1 MFNLNDSCA
10 PTREKVGR
18 TRVLLFSLVIL
29 PLAVYGQNAVSSA
42 SPEGDQSSNQSL
54 DPITV
59 VGQLNE
65 ARDQIVPYLGATK
78 YSIGQ
83 PQIQTQSQGDNAPF
97 NQVVLR
103 TPGVSQDSFG
113 QLHVRDEHANLQFRI
128 DDVLIPEGITGFGQ
142 EIDTRLID
150 NVNLI
155 TGSLPAQF
163 GFRTTGIIDIHTKQ
177 WAALNGGEASFYG
190 GSHEKI
196 NPSFEFGGAQ
206 GQFHYFVEGSYDS
219 NTLGI
224 ESPTSSHHPIHDQTK
239 QYKGF
244 GDFSYIIDDTSR
256 LSLLLSGTY
265 ADFQIPNNPGQTP
278 AFALA
283 GADRKK
289 FDSRNLDENQ
299 HEQNHYLILAY
310 QKSFDTVSLQLA
322 AFSRYSETLFTPD
335 QQGDLIFNGIASRVD
350 RSLFDNG
357 LQFDASWAINDNN
370 VLRSGFL
377 VTAEAA
383 RAYTTNLVFPVDA
396 DGNQASDVPTSI
408 TDNSRKTG
416 LLYGFYLQDEW
427 KIFEPLTVNFGA
439 RFDIVDEFAHAYQLS
454 PRINI
459 VLQATRST
467 TIHAGYA
474 RYFTPRPL
482 ELVQNSDLAK
492 FIGTTNQAA
501 VQQSSSVKPE
511 KAHYFDAGITEQF
524 TQSFSVGVD
533 AYYKEARDL
542 IDEGQ
547 FGAALIFSPFNYA
560 HGNQYGVDVTANY
573 VQGGFNAYANFSF
586 QRGTG
591 KEITSSQFLFGPDEL
606 SFIKNHFVFLDH
618 DQRYTASAGISY
630 TCHGTTVYGDMLY
643 GNGLRSGFANTDEV
657 PAYYTFNAGLTHTV
671 NVPHLGKLQL
681 RFDVVNL
688 FDKGYQLRTGSGI
701 GVFAPQFSARRGFFG
716 GINYP
721 SSWRS
726 HDAAKR
732 N

>member
-1 MFNLNDSCA
+1 MPSVFPLCA
-10 PTREKVGR
+10 KTRERVRR
-18 TRVLLFSLVIL
+18 TTTLLFSLVISPVATFGQTAL
-29 PLAVYGQNAVSSA
+29 PTGSPGTNQTSNDTLNA
-42 SPEGDQSSNQSL
+42 
-54 DPITV
+54 ITV

-83 PQIQTQSQGDNAPF
+83 TQIQDQSQGDNASF
-97 NQVVLR
+97 NQVILR
-103 TPGVSQDSFG
+103 APGVSQDSFG

-142 EIDTRLID
+142 EIDTRLVN

-163 GFRTTGIIDIHTKQ
+163 GFRTTGIIDIHTKEG
-177 WAALNGGEASFYG
+177 AEVNGGVASFYG
-190 GSHEKI
+190 GSHETI
-196 NPSFEFGGAQ
+196 NPSFEIGGVQ
-206 GQFHYFVEGSYDS
+206 GKFNYFVVGSYDS

-244 GDFSYIIDDTSR
+244 GDFSYIIDESSR
-256 LSLLLSGTY
+256 ITLLLSGTY
-265 ADFQIPNNPGQTP
+265 SDFQIPSNSEQSP
-278 AFALA
+278 AFSLA
-283 GADRKK
+283 NANPKK

-310 QKSFDTVSLQLA
+310 QKSFDTLSFQLA

-357 LQFDASWAINDNN
+357 VQFDASWAVNDCN
-370 VLRSGFL
+370 VIRGGFL
-377 VTAEAA
+377 LTVEAA

-396 DGNQASDVPTSI
+396 TGAQSSDVPISI

-416 LLYGFYLQDEW
+416 LVYGFYLQDEW

-454 PRINI
+454 PRINV
-459 VLQATRST
+459 VLQATKST

-474 RYFTPRPL
+474 RYFTPPPL
-482 ELVQNSDLAK
+482 ELVQNTDLTR
-492 FIGTTNQAA
+492 FVGTTNQSA
-501 VQQSSSVKPE
+501 VQKSSPVKPE
-511 KAHYFDAGITEQF
+511 RAHYFDAGITEQF
-524 TQSFSVGVD
+524 TKSLSVGVD
-533 AYYKEARDL
+533 AYYKEARNL

-573 VQGGFNAYANFSF
+573 AQGGFNAYANFSF

-591 KEITSSQFLFGPDEL
+591 EQITSGEFLFAPDRL
-606 SFIKNHFVFLDH
+606 AFIKNHFVFLDH
-618 DQRYTASAGISY
+618 DQRYTASAGASY

-657 PAYYTFNAGLTHTV
+657 PAYYTFNVGLTHTI
-671 NVPHLGKLQL
+671 NLPQLGKLQL

-688 FDKGYQLRTGSGI
+688 FDKGYQIRTGSGI
-701 GVFAPQFSARRGFFG
+701 GVFAPQFGARRGFFG
-716 GINYP
+716 GVA
-721 SSWRS
+721 WMF
-726 HDAAKR
+726 
-732 N
+732 

>member
-1 MFNLNDSCA
+1 MFNLYDSCV
-10 PTREKVGR
+10 TIREKVGR
-18 TRVLLFSLVIL
+18 TFVFFVSLVVL
-29 PLAVYGQNAVSSA
+29 PFAIFGQNAVPTA
-42 SPEGDQSSNQSL
+42 SPEANQSSGQTL

-83 PQIQTQSQGDNAPF
+83 TQIQTQSQGDNASF
-97 NQVVLR
+97 NQVILR
-103 TPGVSQDSFG
+103 APGVSQDSYG

-142 EIDTRLID
+142 EIDTRLVD

-177 WAALNGGEASFYG
+177 GAAVNGGEVSLYG
-190 GSHEKI
+190 GSHETV
-196 NPSFEFGGAQ
+196 NPSFEFGGVQ
-206 GQFHYFVEGSYDS
+206 GQFHYFVEGSYNS

-265 ADFQIPNNPGQTP
+265 SDFQIPNNPEQAP
-278 AFALA
+278 AFSLA
-283 GADRKK
+283 NADPKK
-289 FDSRNLDENQ
+289 SDSRNLDENQ

-322 AFSRYSETLFTPD
+322 AFTRYSETLFTPD

-350 RSLFDNG
+350 RTLFDNG
-357 LQFDASWAINDNN
+357 VQFDASWAVNDCN
-370 VLRSGFL
+370 VIRGGFL
-377 VTAEAA
+377 ITVEAA
-383 RAYTTNLVFPVDA
+383 RAYTTNLVFPVVA
-396 DGNQASDVPTSI
+396 TGTQSSDVPTSI

-416 LLYGFYLQDEW
+416 LVYGFYLQDEW

-454 PRINI
+454 PRINV

-474 RYFTPRPL
+474 RYFTPPPL

-492 FIGTTNQAA
+492 FVGTTNQSAI
-501 VQQSSSVKPE
+501 QQSSSVKPE
-511 KAHYFDAGITEQF
+511 RAHYFDAGITEQF
-524 TQSFSVGVD
+524 TRSFFVGVD

-573 VQGGFNAYANFSF
+573 AQGGFNAYANFSF

-591 KEITSSQFLFGPDEL
+591 EKITSGEFLFGPDEL
-606 SFIKNHFVFLDH
+606 AFIKNHFVFLDH
-618 DQRYTASAGISY
+618 DQRYTASAGASY
-630 TCHGTTVYGDMLY
+630 TCHGTTVYADMLY

-657 PAYYTFNAGLTHTV
+657 PAYYTFNIGLTHTV
-671 NVPHLGKLQL
+671 NLPQLGKLQL

-688 FDKGYQLRTGSGI
+688 LDKGYQLRTGSGI
-701 GVFAPQFSARRGFFG
+701 GVFAPQFGARRGFFG
-716 GINYP
+716 GV
-721 SSWRS
+721 SWS
-726 HDAAKR
+726 F
-732 N
+732 

>member
-1 MFNLNDSCA
+1 MSKFYDSCV
-10 PTREKVGR
+10 TIREKVGR
-18 TRVLLFSLVIL
+18 TAFFFVSLLVLPFAIF
-29 PLAVYGQNAVSSA
+29 GQNAAPTPSA
-42 SPEGDQSSNQSL
+42 EANQSSGQTL
-54 DPITV
+54 DTITV
-59 VGQLNE
+59 VGKLNE

-78 YSIGQ
+78 YSIDQ
-83 PQIQTQSQGDNAPF
+83 AQIQAQSQGDNAPF
-97 NQVVLR
+97 NQVILR
-103 TPGVSQDSFG
+103 APGVSQDSFG

-128 DDVLIPEGITGFGQ
+128 DDVLIPEGIAGFGQ
-142 EIDTRLID
+142 EFDTRLVD
-150 NVNLI
+150 NVSLI

-177 WAALNGGEASFYG
+177 GAAVNGGDVSFYG
-190 GSHEKI
+190 GSHETI

-206 GQFHYFVEGSYDS
+206 GQFHYFVEGSYNS

-239 QYKGF
+239 QYRGF
-244 GDFSYIIDDTSR
+244 ADFSYIIDDTSR

-265 ADFQIPNNPGQTP
+265 SDFQIPNNPDQAP
-278 AFALA
+278 AFGLA
-283 GADRKK
+283 NADPKK
-289 FDSRNLDENQ
+289 FDSRNLNENQ

-322 AFSRYSETLFTPD
+322 AFTRYSETLFTPD
-335 QQGDLIFNGIASRVD
+335 QPGDLIFNGIASRVD

-357 LQFDASWAINDNN
+357 IQFDASWAVNESN
-370 VLRSGFL
+370 VLRGGFL
-377 VTAEAA
+377 ITVEAA
-383 RAYTTNLVFPVDA
+383 RAYTNNLVFPVDA
-396 DGNQASDVPTSI
+396 NGNQASNLPISI

-427 KIFEPLTVNFGA
+427 TIFAPLTVNFGA

-454 PRINI
+454 PRINV

-474 RYFTPRPL
+474 RYFTPPPL

-492 FIGTTNQAA
+492 FVGTTNQAA
-501 VQQSSSVKPE
+501 IQQSSSVKPE
-511 KAHYFDAGITEQF
+511 RAHYFDVGITEQF
-524 TQSFSVGVD
+524 TRSFSVGID
-533 AYYKEARDL
+533 AYYKEARNL

-573 VQGGFNAYANFSF
+573 TQGGFNAYANFSF

-591 KEITSSQFLFGPDEL
+591 EKITSGEFLFEPDEL
-606 SFIKNHFVFLDH
+606 AFIKNHYVFLDH
-618 DQRYTASAGISY
+618 DQRYTASAGASY
-630 TCHGTTVYGDMLY
+630 TCHGTTMYADMLY

-657 PAYYTFNAGLTHTV
+657 PAYYTFNVGIAHTITL
-671 NVPHLGKLQL
+671 PQLGKLQL

-701 GVFAPQFSARRGFFG
+701 GVFAPQFGARRGFFG
-716 GINYP
+716 GV
-721 SSWRS
+721 SWS
-726 HDAAKR
+726 F
-732 N
+732 

>member
-1 MFNLNDSCA
+1 MLHFCPLCA
-10 PTREKVGR
+10 TTRERVRR
-18 TRVLLFSLVIL
+18 TTTFLLSLFIF
-29 PLAVYGQNAVSSA
+29 PIAAFAQNALPTA
-42 SPEGDQSSNQSL
+42 SPETNQTSSDTL
-54 DPITV
+54 DSITV

-83 PQIQTQSQGDNAPF
+83 TQIQSQSQGDNASF
-97 NQVVLR
+97 NQVILR
-103 TPGVSQDSFG
+103 APGVSQDSFG

-142 EIDTRLID
+142 EIDTRLVD

-177 WAALNGGEASFYG
+177 GAALNGGEISFYG
-190 GSHEKI
+190 GSRETI
-196 NPSFEFGGAQ
+196 NPSFELGGAQ
-206 GQFHYFVEGSYDS
+206 GQFHYFVEGSYNS

-265 ADFQIPNNPGQTP
+265 SDFQIPSNPGQTP
-278 AFALA
+278 AFGLA
-283 GADRKK
+283 GADPKK

-322 AFSRYSETLFTPD
+322 AFTRYSDTLFTPD

-357 LQFDASWAINDNN
+357 IQFDASWAVNDCN
-370 VLRSGFL
+370 VLRGGFL
-377 VTAEAA
+377 LTVEAA

-396 DGNQASDVPTSI
+396 TGAQSSDVPTSI

-416 LLYGFYLQDEW
+416 LVYGFYLQDEW

-454 PRINI
+454 PRINV
-459 VLQATRST
+459 VLQATKST

-474 RYFTPRPL
+474 RYFTPPPL
-482 ELVQNSDLAK
+482 ELVQNSDLAE
-492 FIGTTNQAA
+492 FVGTTNQSA

-511 KAHYFDAGITEQF
+511 RAHYFDAGITEQF
-524 TQSFSVGVD
+524 TRFFSVGVD
-533 AYYKEARDL
+533 AYYKEGRDL

-573 VQGGFNAYANFSF
+573 AQGGFNAYANFSF

-591 KEITSSQFLFGPDEL
+591 EEITSGQFLFAPDRL
-606 SFIKNHFVFLDH
+606 AFIKNHFVFLDH
-618 DQRYTASAGISY
+618 DQRYTASAGASY
-630 TCHGTTVYGDMLY
+630 TCHGTTVYADFLY

-657 PAYYTFNAGLTHTV
+657 PAYYTVNVGLTHTI
-671 NVPHLGKLQL
+671 NLPQLGKLQL
-681 RFDVVNL
+681 RFDIVNL
-688 FDKGYQLRTGSGI
+688 FDMGYQIRTGSGI
-701 GVFAPQFSARRGFFG
+701 GVFAPQFGARRGFFG
-716 GINYP
+716 GV
-721 SSWRS
+721 SWS
-726 HDAAKR
+726 F
-732 N
+732 

>member
-1 MFNLNDSCA
+1 MSNLYDSCVA
-10 PTREKVGR
+10 IREKVGR
-18 TRVLLFSLVIL
+18 TAVFLFSLAIF
-29 PLAVYGQNAVSSA
+29 PLAVCGQNAVPTA
-42 SPEGDQSSNQSL
+42 SPEANQSSSQSL
-54 DPITV
+54 DSITV

-83 PQIQTQSQGDNAPF
+83 PQIQRQSQGDNAPF
-97 NQVVLR
+97 NQTILR
-103 TPGVSQDSFG
+103 APGVSQDSFG

-142 EIDTRLID
+142 EIDTRIVD

-177 WAALNGGEASFYG
+177 GAAVNGGEASFYG
-190 GSHEKI
+190 GSHETI
-196 NPSFEFGGAQ
+196 NPSFAFGGAQ
-206 GQFHYFVEGSYDS
+206 GQFHYFVEGSYNS

-265 ADFQIPNNPGQTP
+265 SDFQIPSNREPTP
-278 AFALA
+278 VFALA
-283 GADRKK
+283 GADPNK
-289 FDSRNLDENQ
+289 FDPRNVDENQ

-310 QKSFDTVSLQLA
+310 QKSFDTVSFQLA
-322 AFSRYSETLFTPD
+322 AFTRYSETLFTPD
-335 QQGDLIFNGIASRVD
+335 QQGDLIFNGLASRVD

-357 LQFDASWAINDNN
+357 VQFDASWAVNDCN
-370 VLRSGFL
+370 VLRGGFL
-377 VTAEAA
+377 VTVEAA
-383 RAYTTNLVFPVDA
+383 RAYTTNLVFPVDSTGA
-396 DGNQASDVPTSI
+396 QASDVPISI
-408 TDNSRKTG
+408 TDNSRKNG
-416 LLYGFYLQDEW
+416 LFYGFYLQDEW
-427 KIFEPLTVNFGA
+427 TIFAPLTVNFGA

-454 PRINI
+454 PRINV
-459 VLQATRST
+459 VLQATKST

-474 RYFTPRPL
+474 RYFTPPPL

-511 KAHYFDAGITEQF
+511 RAHYFDAGITEQF
-524 TQSFSVGVD
+524 TRSLFVGVD
-533 AYYKEARDL
+533 AYYKEARNL

-573 VQGGFNAYANFSF
+573 AQGGFNAYANFSF

-591 KEITSSQFLFGPDEL
+591 EQITSGEFLFAPDRL
-606 SFIKNHFVFLDH
+606 AFIKNHFVFLDH
-618 DQRYTASAGISY
+618 DQRYTASAGVSY
-630 TCHGTTVYGDMLY
+630 TCHGTTVYSDMLY

-657 PAYYTFNAGLTHTV
+657 PSYYTFNLGLTHMI
-671 NVPHLGKLQL
+671 NLPQLGKLQL

-688 FDKGYQLRTGSGI
+688 FDKGYQIRTGSGI
-701 GVFAPQFSARRGFFG
+701 GVFAPQFGARRGFFG
-716 GINYP
+716 GV
-721 SSWRS
+721 SWFF
-726 HDAAKR
+726 
-732 N
+732 

>member
-1 MFNLNDSCA
+1 MFSRYHSCA
-10 PTREKVGR
+10 PLREKFGHTV
-18 TRVLLFSLVIL
+18 VFLVSLVVL
-29 PLAVYGQNAVSSA
+29 PIEVFGQNAGPTA
-42 SPEGDQSSNQSL
+42 SPEANQNSGQTL
-54 DPITV
+54 SAVTV

-78 YSIGQ
+78 YSVGQ
-83 PQIQTQSQGDNAPF
+83 TQIQTQSQGDNAPF
-97 NQVVLR
+97 NQVILR
-103 TPGVSQDSFG
+103 APGVSQDSFG

-142 EIDTRLID
+142 EIDTRLVD

-163 GFRTTGIIDIHTKQ
+163 GFRTTGIIDIHTKEG
-177 WAALNGGEASFYG
+177 AALNGGEASFYG
-190 GSHEKI
+190 GSHETI
-196 NPSFEFGGAQ
+196 NPSFEFGGVQ
-206 GQFHYFVEGSYDS
+206 GQFHYFGVGSYNS

-244 GDFSYIIDDTSR
+244 GDFSYIIDDSSR
-256 LSLLLSGTY
+256 ITLLLSGTY
-265 ADFQIPNNPGQTP
+265 SDFQIPGNPDQAP
-278 AFALA
+278 VFSLA
-283 GADRKK
+283 NADPKK

-310 QKSFDTVSLQLA
+310 QKSFDTLSLQLA

-357 LQFDASWAINDNN
+357 VQFDASWAMNDCN
-370 VLRSGFL
+370 VLRGGFL
-377 VTAEAA
+377 VTVEAA

-396 DGNQASDVPTSI
+396 TGAQSSDVPTSI

-416 LLYGFYLQDEW
+416 LVYGFYLQDEW

-439 RFDIVDEFAHAYQLS
+439 RFDIVDEYAHAYQLS
-454 PRINI
+454 PRINV
-459 VLQATRST
+459 VLQATKST

-474 RYFTPRPL
+474 RYFTPPPL

-492 FIGTTNQAA
+492 FVGTTNQAA
-501 VQQSSSVKPE
+501 VSRSSSVKPE
-511 KAHYFDAGITEQF
+511 RAHYFDAGITEQF
-524 TQSFSVGVD
+524 TRFFSVGVD

-573 VQGGFNAYANFSF
+573 AQGGFNAYANFSF

-591 KEITSSQFLFGPDEL
+591 ENITSGEFLFGPDEL
-606 SFIKNHFVFLDH
+606 AFIKNHFVFLDH
-618 DQRYTASAGISY
+618 DQRYTASAGASY
-630 TCHGTTVYGDMLY
+630 NCHGTTVYADMLY

-657 PAYYTFNAGLTHTV
+657 PAYYTFNIGLTHTV
-671 NVPHLGKLQL
+671 NLPQLGKLQL
-681 RFDVVNL
+681 RVDVVNL

-701 GVFAPQFSARRGFFG
+701 GVFAPQFGARRGFFG
-716 GINYP
+716 GV
-721 SSWRS
+721 SWFF
-726 HDAAKR
+726 
-732 N
+732 

>member
-1 MFNLNDSCA
+1 MMNIYDSCA
-10 PTREKVGR
+10 TIRENIGR
-18 TRVLLFSLVIL
+18 TAVFLVSLVVL
-29 PLAVYGQNAVSSA
+29 PTAVSGQNVVPTE
-42 SPEGDQSSNQSL
+42 SPEANQTSGETLSS
-54 DPITV
+54 ITV

-83 PQIQTQSQGDNAPF
+83 TQIQTQSQGDSASF
-97 NQVVLR
+97 NQVILR
-103 TPGVSQDSFG
+103 APGVSQDSFG

-142 EIDTRLID
+142 EIDTRLVD

-177 WAALNGGEASFYG
+177 GAAVNGGEASFYG
-190 GSHEKI
+190 GSHETI
-196 NPSFEFGGAQ
+196 NPSFEFGGVE
-206 GQFHYFVEGSYDS
+206 GQFHYFGVGSFDS

-244 GDFSYIIDDTSR
+244 GDFSFVIDDSSR
-256 LSLLLSGTY
+256 ITLLLSGTY
-265 ADFQIPNNPGQTP
+265 SDFQIPSNPGQAP
-278 AFALA
+278 AFTLA
-283 GADRKK
+283 NANPKT

-322 AFSRYSETLFTPD
+322 AFTRYSETLFTPD

-357 LQFDASWAINDNN
+357 IQFDASWAVNDCN
-370 VLRSGFL
+370 VLRGGFL
-377 VTAEAA
+377 VTVEAA
-383 RAYTTNLVFPVDA
+383 RVYTTNLVFPVDA
-396 DGNQASDVPTSI
+396 AGAQASDVPISI

-416 LLYGFYLQDEW
+416 LFYGFYLQDEW
-427 KIFEPLTVNFGA
+427 KIFEPLTINFGA

-454 PRINI
+454 PRINV
-459 VLQATRST
+459 VLQATKST

-474 RYFTPRPL
+474 RYFTPPPL

-492 FIGTTNQAA
+492 FVGTTNQAA
-501 VQQSSSVKPE
+501 IQLSSSVKPE
-511 KAHYFDAGITEQF
+511 RAHYFDAGITEQL
-524 TQSFSVGVD
+524 TKALSIGVD

-560 HGNQYGVDVTANY
+560 KGNQYGVDVTANY
-573 VQGGFNAYANFSF
+573 GQGGFKAYANFSF

-591 KEITSSQFLFGPDEL
+591 EKVTSGQFLFDPDEFV
-606 SFIKNHFVFLDH
+606 FIRNHFVFLDH
-618 DQRYTASAGISY
+618 DQRYTASAGASY
-630 TCHGTTVYGDMLY
+630 TCHGTTVYADMLY

-657 PAYYTFNAGLTHTV
+657 PAYYTFNTGLTHTIDL
-671 NVPHLGKLQL
+671 PRWGKLQL

-701 GVFAPQFSARRGFFG
+701 GVFAPQFGARRGFFG
-716 GINYP
+716 GI
-721 SSWRS
+721 SWS
-726 HDAAKR
+726 F
-732 N
+732 

>member
-1 MFNLNDSCA
+1 MFNLSDSCA
-10 PTREKVGR
+10 TTRKKVGS
-18 TRVLLFSLVIL
+18 TSVLLFSLVIL
-29 PLAVYGQNAVSSA
+29 PLIVSGQNAVPA
-42 SPEGDQSSNQSL
+42 TSPEGSQSSSLSL
-54 DPITV
+54 DSITV

-83 PQIQTQSQGDNAPF
+83 PQIQTQSQGENAPF
-97 NQVVLR
+97 NQVILR
-103 TPGVSQDSFG
+103 APGVSQDSFG

-142 EIDTRLID
+142 EIDTRLVD

-177 WAALNGGEASFYG
+177 GAAVNGGEASFYG
-190 GSHEKI
+190 GSHETV

-265 ADFQIPNNPGQTP
+265 SDFQIPNNPEQTA

-283 GADRKK
+283 DADPKK

-322 AFSRYSETLFTPD
+322 AFTRYSETLFTPD
-335 QQGDLIFNGIASRVD
+335 PQGDLIFNGIASRVD

-357 LQFDASWAINDNN
+357 VQFDASWAVNDSN
-370 VLRSGFL
+370 VFRGGFL
-377 VTAEAA
+377 VTVEAA

-396 DGNQASDVPTSI
+396 DGNQASNVPTSI

-454 PRINI
+454 PRINV
-459 VLQATRST
+459 VLQATKGT

-474 RYFTPRPL
+474 RYFTPPPL

-501 VQQSSSVKPE
+501 VQQSSAVKPE
-511 KAHYFDAGITEQF
+511 RAHYFDAGITEQF
-524 TQSFSVGVD
+524 TRSLSVGVD

-591 KEITSSQFLFGPDEL
+591 KEITSGQFLFEPDEL
-606 SFIKNHFVFLDH
+606 AFIKNHFVFLDH
-618 DQRYTASAGISY
+618 DQRYTASAGVSY
-630 TCHGTTVYGDMLY
+630 TCQGTTVYSDLLY

-657 PAYYTFNAGLTHTV
+657 PAYYTFNVGLTHTI
-671 NVPHLGKLQL
+671 NLPQLGKIQL

-701 GVFAPQFSARRGFFG
+701 GVFAPQFGARRGFFG
-716 GINYP
+716 GI
-721 SSWRS
+721 SWS
-726 HDAAKR
+726 F
-732 N
+732 

>member
-1 MFNLNDSCA
+1 MHFLNDSCA
-10 PTREKVGR
+10 TTREKAGR
-18 TRVLLFSLVIL
+18 TPVLLFSLVIL
-29 PLAVYGQNAVSSA
+29 PLAIYGQTAVPAA
-42 SPEGDQSSNQSL
+42 SPEGSPRSSQSL
-54 DPITV
+54 DSITV

-83 PQIQTQSQGDNAPF
+83 PQIQTQSQGENAPF
-97 NQVVLR
+97 NQVILR
-103 TPGVSQDSFG
+103 APGVSQDSFG

-142 EIDTRLID
+142 EIDTRIVD

-177 WAALNGGEASFYG
+177 GAAVNGGEASFYG
-190 GSHEKI
+190 GSRETV
-196 NPSFEFGGAQ
+196 NPSFLFGGAQ

-219 NTLGI
+219 NTLGV

-244 GDFSYIIDDTSR
+244 TDFSYIIDDTSR

-265 ADFQIPNNPGQTP
+265 SDFQIPNNPEQTP
-278 AFALA
+278 PFALA
-283 GADRKK
+283 GADPKK

-299 HEQNHYLILAY
+299 HEQNHYLIFAY

-322 AFSRYSETLFTPD
+322 AFTRYSETLFTPD
-335 QQGDLIFNGIASRVD
+335 QQGDLIFNGVASRVD

-357 LQFDASWAINDNN
+357 AQFDASWAVNDCN
-370 VLRSGFL
+370 VLRGGFL
-377 VTAEAA
+377 VTVEAA
-383 RAYTTNLVFPVDA
+383 RAYTTNFVFPVDA
-396 DGNQASDVPTSI
+396 DGNQASDVPISI

-416 LLYGFYLQDEW
+416 LFYGFYLQDEW

-459 VLQATRST
+459 VLQATKST

-474 RYFTPRPL
+474 RYFTPPPL

-492 FIGTTNQAA
+492 FIGTTNQSAI
-501 VQQSSSVKPE
+501 QQSSSVKPE
-511 KAHYFDAGITEQF
+511 RAHYFDAGITEQF
-524 TQSFSVGVD
+524 TRSLSVGVD

-573 VQGGFNAYANFSF
+573 AQGGFNAYANFSF

-591 KEITSSQFLFGPDEL
+591 EKITSGQFLFDPDEFA
-606 SFIKNHFVFLDH
+606 FIKNHFVFLDH
-618 DQRYTASAGISY
+618 DQRYTASAGVSY
-630 TCHGTTVYGDMLY
+630 TCHGTTVYSDMLY

-657 PAYYTFNAGLTHTV
+657 PAYYTFNVGLTHTV
-671 NVPHLGKLQL
+671 NLPQLGKLQL

-701 GVFAPQFSARRGFFG
+701 GVFAPQFGARRGFFG
-716 GINYP
+716 GV
-721 SSWRS
+721 SWFF
-726 HDAAKR
+726 
-732 N
+732 

>member
-1 MFNLNDSCA
+1 MFSLNDSCA
-10 PTREKVGR
+10 ATREKVERAGI
-18 TRVLLFSLVIL
+18 LLFSLVIL
-29 PLAVYGQNAVSSA
+29 PLAVYGQNAVPGA
-42 SPEGDQSSNQSL
+42 SPEGGQSSSQDLGS
-54 DPITV
+54 ITV

-83 PQIQTQSQGDNAPF
+83 PQIQTQSQGESAPF
-97 NQVVLR
+97 NQVILR
-103 TPGVSQDSFG
+103 APGVSQDSFG

-142 EIDTRLID
+142 EIDTRLVD

-177 WAALNGGEASFYG
+177 GAAVNGGEASFYG
-190 GSHEKI
+190 GSHETI
-196 NPSFEFGGAQ
+196 NPGFEFGGVQ
-206 GQFHYFVEGSYDS
+206 GQFHYFFEGSYDS

-256 LSLLLSGTY
+256 LNLLLSGTY
-265 ADFQIPNNPGQTP
+265 SDFQIPNNPEQTP

-283 GADRKK
+283 GAGPKK

-299 HEQNHYLILAY
+299 HEQNHYVILAY

-322 AFSRYSETLFTPD
+322 AFSRYSETLFSPD

-357 LQFDASWAINDNN
+357 VQFDASWAVNDNN
-370 VLRSGFL
+370 VLRGGFL
-377 VTAEAA
+377 VTVEAA
-383 RAYTTNLVFPVDA
+383 RAYTANLVFPIDA
-396 DGNQASDVPTSI
+396 GGNQASNVPISI
-408 TDNSRKTG
+408 TDNSRKNG
-416 LLYGFYLQDEW
+416 LFYGFYLQDEW
-427 KIFEPLTVNFGA
+427 KIFEALTVNFGA

-454 PRINI
+454 PRINV
-459 VLQATRST
+459 VLQATKST

-474 RYFTPRPL
+474 RYFTPPPL

-492 FIGTTNQAA
+492 FVGTTNQAA
-501 VQQSSSVKPE
+501 VQQSSAVKPE
-511 KAHYFDAGITEQF
+511 RAHYFDAGVTEQF
-524 TQSFSVGVD
+524 TRSLSVGVD

-586 QRGTG
+586 ERGTG
-591 KEITSSQFLFGPDEL
+591 KEITSGQFLFGPDEL
-606 SFIKNHFVFLDH
+606 AFIKNHFVFLDH
-618 DQRYTASAGISY
+618 DQRYTASAGVSY

-657 PAYYTFNAGLTHTV
+657 PAYYTFNVGLTHTV
-671 NVPHLGKLQL
+671 NLPQLGKLQL
-681 RFDVVNL
+681 RFDVVNP

-701 GVFAPQFSARRGFFG
+701 GVFAPQFGARRGFFG
-716 GINYP
+716 GV
-721 SSWRS
+721 SWTF
-726 HDAAKR
+726 
-732 N
+732 

>member
-1 MFNLNDSCA
+1 MFNLYDSCV
-10 PTREKVGR
+10 TIREKVGR
-18 TRVLLFSLVIL
+18 TFVFFVSLVVL
-29 PLAVYGQNAVSSA
+29 PFAIFGQSAVPTA
-42 SPEGDQSSNQSL
+42 SPEANQSSGQTL

-83 PQIQTQSQGDNAPF
+83 TQIQTQSQGDNASF
-97 NQVVLR
+97 NQVILR
-103 TPGVSQDSFG
+103 APGVSQDSFG

-142 EIDTRLID
+142 EIDTRLVD

-177 WAALNGGEASFYG
+177 GAAVNGGEVSFYG
-190 GSHEKI
+190 GSHETV
-196 NPSFEFGGAQ
+196 NPSFEFGGVQ
-206 GQFHYFVEGSYDS
+206 GQFHYFVEGSYNS

-265 ADFQIPNNPGQTP
+265 SDFQIPNNPEQAP
-278 AFALA
+278 AFSLA
-283 GADRKK
+283 NADPKK

-322 AFSRYSETLFTPD
+322 AFTRYSETLFTPD
-335 QQGDLIFNGIASRVD
+335 QKGDLIFNGIASRVD
-350 RSLFDNG
+350 RTLFDNG
-357 LQFDASWAINDNN
+357 VQFDASWAVNDCN
-370 VLRSGFL
+370 VIRGGFL
-377 VTAEAA
+377 ITVEAA

-396 DGNQASDVPTSI
+396 TGAQSSDLPTSI

-416 LLYGFYLQDEW
+416 LVYGFYLQDEW

-439 RFDIVDEFAHAYQLS
+439 RFDVVDEFAHSYQLS
-454 PRINI
+454 PRINV
-459 VLQATRST
+459 VLQATKST

-474 RYFTPRPL
+474 RYFTPPPL

-492 FIGTTNQAA
+492 FVGTTNQSAL
-501 VQQSSSVKPE
+501 QQSSSVKPE
-511 KAHYFDAGITEQF
+511 RAHYFDAGITEQF
-524 TQSFSVGVD
+524 TRSFFVGVD

-573 VQGGFNAYANFSF
+573 AQGGFNAYANLSF

-591 KEITSSQFLFGPDEL
+591 EKITSGEFLFGPDEL
-606 SFIKNHFVFLDH
+606 AFIKNHFVFLDH
-618 DQRYTASAGISY
+618 DQRYTASAGASY
-630 TCHGTTVYGDMLY
+630 TCHGTTVYADMLY

-657 PAYYTFNAGLTHTV
+657 PAYYTFNIGLTHTV
-671 NVPHLGKLQL
+671 NLPQLGKLQL

-701 GVFAPQFSARRGFFG
+701 GVFAPQFGARRGFFG
-716 GINYP
+716 GV
-721 SSWRS
+721 SWS
-726 HDAAKR
+726 F
-732 N
+732 